1 MLPSR
6 RVVIA
11 AAALTLLATG
21 AALAQSSLGIGAA
34 EPAITP
40 TGPFAGTLQWI
51 NTQQQAFYRTLTGA
65 LKAMRDDGSNLWMLI
80 GLSFA
85 YGVFHAAGPGHG
97 KAVISSYML
106 ANEVALRRGVV
117 LSFASALLQG
127 LTAIVLMSIV
137 FLALRGTSISMTD
150 AARFLETVSF
160 GLIAVFG
167 AWLLW
172 RKLSG
177 MMRRSPAPE
186 PAPQAMHSL
195 SAAHAGN
202 HAHEDRHAHD
212 HHDHSTCGHA
222 HDHDHGHDGHSH
234 DHAHAH
240 DHKHDHGHAHGPGEV
255 CPSCGHSHA
264 PDPALLSGERF
275 DWKTASTAIAAVGIR
290 PCSGALIV
298 LTFAF
303 LNSLWLGGMLSVIAM
318 SIGTAITVSILATLA
333 VTAKNWAIALSGS
346 DRASN
351 RVHNVIEIGGAAMV
365 MLLGLTLLAASL
377 TA

>member
-11 AAALTLLATG
+11 AAALTVLATG

-65 LKAMRDDGSNLWMLI
+65 LKAMRDDGSNLWILI

-127 LTAIVLMSIV
+127 LTAIVLMGIV

-177 MMRRSPAPE
+177 MMRRSPASE

-222 HDHDHGHDGHSH
+222 HHHDHAHDHDHGHDGHSH

-255 CPSCGHSHA
+255 CP
-264 PDPALLSGERF
+264 PA
-275 DWKTASTAIAAVGIR
+275 AIRTHPIP
-290 PCSGALIV
+290 PCFQA
-298 LTFAF
+298 
-303 LNSLWLGGMLSVIAM
+303 
-318 SIGTAITVSILATLA
+318 
-333 VTAKNWAIALSGS
+333 SGS
-346 DRASN
+346 TGKPQARPLPQSAFAPARARSSCSPS
-351 RVHNVIEIGGAAMV
+351 H
-365 MLLGLTLLAASL
+365 S
-377 TA
+377 

>member
-1 MLPSR
+1 MLLSR
-6 RVVIA
+6 RVIVVTA
-11 AAALTLLATG
+11 AITLVAAG
-21 AALAQSSLGIGAA
+21 AAMAQSSLGIGAA

-40 TGPFAGTLQWI
+40 AGPFASTLQWI

-65 LKAMRDDGSNLWMLI
+65 LKAMREDGSKLWVLI

-127 LTAIVLMSIV
+127 LTAIALMGVV

-150 AARFLETVSF
+150 AAWFLETVSF
-160 GLIAVFG
+160 GLIAAFG

-177 MMRRSPAPE
+177 PIRANLPV
-186 PAPQAMHSL
+186 PQPMHSL
-195 SAAHAGN
+195 SAAHV
-202 HAHEDRHAHD
+202 HEHAHD
-212 HHDHSTCGHA
+212 HHSHDHSTCGH
-222 HDHDHGHDGHSH
+222 DHHT
-234 DHAHAH
+234 A
-240 DHKHDHGHAHGPGEV
+240 HGHAHDDHDHHHHNHAPGEV
-255 CPSCGHSHA
+255 CPTCGHSHA
-264 PDPALLSGERF
+264 PDPSMLTGERF
-275 DWKTASTAIAAVGIR
+275 DWKTASSAIAAVGIR

-303 LNSLWLGGMLSVIAM
+303 LNSLWIGGILSVIAM
-318 SIGTAITVSILATLA
+318 SIGTAITVSVLAILA
-333 VTAKNWAIALSGS
+333 VTAKNWAVALSGGN
-346 DRASN
+346 RTSN
-351 RVHNVIEIGGAAMV
+351 RIHNAIEIGGAALVMV
-365 MLLGLTLLAASL
+365 LGLTLLAASL
-377 TA
+377 AV